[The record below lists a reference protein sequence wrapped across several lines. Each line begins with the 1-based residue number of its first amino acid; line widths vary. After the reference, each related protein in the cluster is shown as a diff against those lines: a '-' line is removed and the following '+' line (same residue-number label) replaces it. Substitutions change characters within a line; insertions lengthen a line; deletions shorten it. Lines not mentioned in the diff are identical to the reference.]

1 MTRSQFSGLLLPLLL
16 LLLLPGA
23 AIAQGDRPDSCIDDR
38 SCTGTLPVIPFD
50 ILPPGARSLGL
61 GGAFVGVADDA
72 TAAEA
77 NPAGMTILTRPEISL
92 HGRHASYDVEF
103 IDAGGFDGIA
113 AGADTPNPPVGVFE
127 DDNDSISF
135 ASFVYPFERFVVAGY
150 YQNSGRIDSG
160 SVIAGFEP
168 FFIDTYIA
176 ESYIDAEVESFGLSG
191 AFRVGD
197 MLSIGMSLKST
208 STDATFFQ
216 ASTLS
221 DFRDQEF
228 SQPDPDAA
236 AAIIDDELTLVSRTL
251 IDDDAFTWNVGL
263 LVNPNGKV
271 SVGAVWRSNG
281 SYNADQASIFTG
293 TSDCNGVPNCFLAP
307 VETEL
312 LDSSSDGY
320 NLPDIFSLGLAWRPG
335 DTWLLAFQA
344 DRVAYDELPAPANT
358 SPIFEVPIDTDRAE
372 GEWVAHLG
380 VEKVFIFEKPFLGMS
395 LVSLRGGAFTNPDH
409 DGYDELDTDDTNY
422 TVGFGTVF
430 AERFQVDAAW
440 QFSDQIDTF
449 VMSGVYRF

>member
-1 MTRSQFSGLLLPLLL
+1 MTRSRIIGVALSCLLGAIPMLSVAQRPPGCLGGGSCDANLP
-16 LLLLPGA
+16 A
-23 AIAQGDRPDSCIDDR
+23 
-38 SCTGTLPVIPFD
+38 IPFD

-103 IDAGGFDGIA
+103 LDAGGFDGIG
-113 AGADTPNPPVGVFE
+113 AGADTLSPIGVFE

-160 SVIAGFEP
+160 SVISGFEP
-168 FFIDTYIA
+168 LFIDTYIA

-191 AFRVGD
+191 AFRVSD

-208 STDATFFQ
+208 STDVTYLQ

-221 DFRDQEF
+221 DYRDEEF
-228 SQPDPDAA
+228 LQPDPEAA
-236 AAIIDDELTLVSRTL
+236 AAIIDDELTLLSRTL
-251 IDDDAFTWNVGL
+251 IDDDAFTWNLGL

-281 SYNADQASIFTG
+281 SYNADGASTFTG
-293 TSDCNGVPNCFLAP
+293 PSNCNGLDNCRLAP
-307 VETEL
+307 GEAVL
-312 LDSSSDGY
+312 LDSDSAGY

-344 DRVAYDELPAPANT
+344 DRVAYDELPAPASA
-358 SPIFEVPIDTDRAE
+358 SPIFGEAIDTDRAE

-409 DGYDELDTDDTNY
+409 DGYDQLDTDDTNY

-440 QFSDQIDTF
+440 QFADQIDTF

>member
-1 MTRSQFSGLLLPLLL
+1 MTRSRLIGAGLLCLL
-16 LLLLPGA
+16 A
-23 AIAQGDRPDSCIDDR
+23 ATPILAVAQDRPQSCLDGG
-38 SCTGTLPVIPFD
+38 SCTANLPSIPFD

-103 IDAGGFDGIA
+103 LDTGGFDGIA
-113 AGADTPNPPVGVFE
+113 AGADTPNPPIGLFE

-135 ASFVYPFERFVVAGY
+135 ASFVYPFEHFVVAGY
-150 YQNSGRIDSG
+150 YQNSGRIDSS
-160 SVIAGFEP
+160 SVITGFEP

-176 ESYIDAEVESFGLSG
+176 ESFIDAEVESYGLSG
-191 AFRVGD
+191 AFRVSD

-208 STDATFFQ
+208 STNVSYIQ
-216 ASTLS
+216 VSTLS
-221 DFRDQEF
+221 DFRDQELG
-228 SQPDPDAA
+228 QPDEEAA
-236 AAIIDDELTLVSRTL
+236 AAIIDDELSLVSRTL
-251 IDDDAFTWNVGL
+251 IDDDAFTWNLGL

-281 SYNADQASIFTG
+281 SYNADQAAIFTG
-293 TSDCNGVPNCFLAP
+293 TSNCNGVPNCFLEP
-307 VETEL
+307 VETTL
-312 LDSSSDGY
+312 LDSDSAGY

-335 DTWLLAFQA
+335 DTWLVALQA
-344 DRVAYDELPAPANT
+344 DRIAYDELPTPANT
-358 SPIFEVPIDTDRAE
+358 SPIFGEPIDTEPAE
-372 GEWVAHLG
+372 AEWVAHAG
-380 VEKVFIFEKPFLGMS
+380 VEKTFIFDKPFLGMS
-395 LVSLRGGAFTNPDH
+395 LVLLRGGVFTNPDH
-409 DGYDELDTDDTNY
+409 DGYDQLDTDDTSY

-440 QFSDQIDTF
+440 QFADQIDTF